1 MKKVF
6 KNFSMQ
12 DVPGLCFTIIT
23 LILLL
28 TVAIKLWEY
37 TLTFLVGLV
46 FGIVIA
52 GIISDAKGE

>member
-28 TVAIKLWEY
+28 TVAIKFWEY
-37 TLTFLVGLV
+37 TLTLLVGTV